1 MVLQV
6 CISLIVNQHSNPI
19 LMQVKE
25 AIDLI
30 STPSDPERRRNAIL
44 WLQQLKSDTGN
55 CEVNA
60 SLAFQFILSTSDDVS
75 SIHYRLFGLQLLESI
90 IGHSWNSLSVQTKTL
105 VKSRLVELVIKN
117 DLNQNILLNA
127 LVKCVVSVMI
137 RDWPQKWPD
146 LSPKLFGSPCNR
158 TVLLVLWRI
167 TEDVGV
173 LMIPDNSDRRRELL
187 AALNDN
193 VGKIF
198 NYIGESVQ
206 SSDKA
211 IALTSLKALTGI
223 LEWTPVDEGLC
234 DFLSN
239 IVIQDS
245 WDEGSTEAK
254 AVSFECMSLIL
265 NRKHRNMEEK
275 RIILT
280 FFKEHNFNNLIFC
293 LRLLVTKTTQP
304 PMDSC
309 FSLLSLATNVSSL
322 LNSCGHQLLALGVT
336 EIPETTFHTYLDQMI
351 SILDHPSPSV
361 HSIPVNFFKEIIKR
375 KTAGKELA
383 FKLFASIPTK
393 LIKRSEEDIFV
404 RCEFDTYQ
412 DYEQSFYKIR
422 AEILHLLRILAANE
436 DDAVFTASTSLLDS
450 FLNGHDDRWEA
461 LTLIL
466 DAVFNN
472 IPEPEKFQIP
482 SLQLIQRLLSSNSHE
497 ANILSFQL
505 SCISALLVFMKN
517 QPTESFLPLLSHL
530 FKLTRFPSEIKSED
544 VKNVR
549 RHAASF
555 FVKLSKMYP
564 QALEVRILSLLFFPP
579 FLHFFSFFPSFASL
593 LLFLFLLFFLFP
605 SLFSLSF
612 PFSSLSLLVSCDI
625 FFHQRG
631 NFLLSNYTAAF

>member
-1 MVLQV
+1 
-6 CISLIVNQHSNPI
+6 
-19 LMQVKE
+19 MQVKE

-60 SLAFQFILSTSDDVS
+60 DLAFQFILSTTTDDVS
-75 SIHYRLFGLQLLESI
+75 TIHYRLFGLQLLESI
-90 IGHSWNSLSVQTKTL
+90 IGHSWNSLSVQTKAS
-105 VKSRLVELVIKN
+105 VRSRLLDLVIKN

-127 LVKCVVSVMI
+127 LVKCVVNVMI

-146 LSPKLFGSPCNR
+146 LTTKLFGSPCNR

-193 VGKIF
+193 VAMIF
-198 NYIGESVQ
+198 NYIGQSVQ
-206 SSDKA
+206 SPDMT

-223 LEWTPVDEGLC
+223 LEWSPIDESLC
-234 DFLSN
+234 DFLCN
-239 IVIQDS
+239 IVVQDS
-245 WDEGSTEAK
+245 WDEESIEAK
-254 AVSFECMSLIL
+254 AVSFECISLIL

-280 FFKEHNFNNLIFC
+280 FFKEHNFSKFVSC

-304 PMDSC
+304 PC
-309 FSLLSLATNVSSL
+309 FSLLSLARNVSSVF
-322 LNSCGHQLLALGVT
+322 NSCGQQLLAVGVT

-351 SILDHPSPSV
+351 SIFHHPSPSV

-375 KTAGKELA
+375 KAVGKELA
-383 FKLFASIPTK
+383 LKLFASIPTK

-404 RCEFDTYQ
+404 RCDFDTYQ

-436 DDAVFTASTSLLDS
+436 DDTIFTASISLLDS

-461 LTLIL
+461 LTFIL

-472 IPEPEKFQIP
+472 ISEPEKFQIP
-482 SLQLIQRLLSSNSHE
+482 SLQLIHRLLSSNLPSNCHE

-517 QPTESFLPLLSHL
+517 QPTESFLPLLSHV
-530 FKLTRFPSEIKSED
+530 FKLTRFPSEVKSED
-544 VKNVR
+544 AKNVR

-564 QALEVRILSLLFFPP
+564 QALEVRTSFLSPLFILFFSFSSSSLSSFLSPSLSPLLHFLLFFLP
-579 FLHFFSFFPSFASL
+579 
-593 LLFLFLLFFLFP
+593 LFLLFFTFF
-605 SLFSLSF
+605 FSFSF
-612 PFSSLSLLVSCDI
+612 SFSSP
-625 FFHQRG
+625 F
-631 NFLLSNYTAAF
+631 FLLSFTLFSFLVIYFSSAREFSP